1 MTVLVAYASGLG
13 STAEIAQHMA
23 SRLAAAVDAVECRSV
38 EEVESVSGYEAVIVG
53 SAIHNQAWLSPAAAF
68 FNRLAPEL
76 ATRPVWA
83 FSVGMAD
90 ALPKPFRKRAAAL
103 QLKRVGE
110 LLPPDVPLRGHVIFS
125 GVYQSDQMPA
135 PLRIVFRLAGGRFGD
150 LRNWADVN
158 AWTDHIAADLAKPA
172 ATSSGSSTP

>member
-68 FNRLAPEL
+68 F
-76 ATRPVWA
+76 
-83 FSVGMAD
+83 SV
-90 ALPKPFRKRAAAL
+90 
-103 QLKRVGE
+103 
-110 LLPPDVPLRGHVIFS
+110 
-125 GVYQSDQMPA
+125 
-135 PLRIVFRLAGGRFGD
+135 
-150 LRNWADVN
+150 
-158 AWTDHIAADLAKPA
+158 IAAESRSASAWPSA
-172 ATSSGSSTP
+172 QVG